1 MSELEDRLKFARTL
15 VIGLATA
22 PDDKLQSARDAI
34 ENSPDLNYEMK
45 RAVIRLIDAILAT
58 GSNAQ
63 ARTALVGQFLNALDE
78 LAAEERK
85 KKKPCF
91 IATAACGTA
100 AHDDVR
106 VLRDFRD
113 EVLRPNFLGRSFI
126 RLYEF
131 FSPPLAA
138 LIAVRPW
145 ARRVVRGLVVS
156 PARRVAGRFLRAG

>member
-1 MSELEDRLKFARTL
+1 MSELDERLKFARTL

-22 PDDKLQSARDAI
+22 PDDKLRSARDAI
-34 ENSPDLNYEMK
+34 ESSPDLNYEMK

-63 ARTALVGQFLNALDE
+63 ARSALVGQFLQALDE
-78 LAAEERK
+78 LATEERK

-113 EVLRPNFLGRSFI
+113 EVLRASFLGRAFI
-126 RLYEF
+126 GAYELV
-131 FSPPLAA
+131 SPPLAS

-145 ARRVVRGLVVS
+145 ARGMVRRLVVS
-156 PARRVAGRFLRAG
+156 PARRIVGRFLRRV